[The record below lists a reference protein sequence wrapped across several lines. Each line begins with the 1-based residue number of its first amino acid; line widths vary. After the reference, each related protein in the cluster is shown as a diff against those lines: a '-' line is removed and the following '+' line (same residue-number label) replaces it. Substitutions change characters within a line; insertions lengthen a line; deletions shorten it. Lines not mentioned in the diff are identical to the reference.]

1 MSLNRLWIT
10 EKPDM
15 ARSLAAGLALTYG
28 TRVVNQQTAREDGC
42 LHLANGDAVGYFF
55 GHMLEL
61 APPEAYLTE
70 AQNRGNAFDYL
81 PLMPEVFKKLPKTER
96 DKGGRPQTDRSGAP
110 VASRQLMKMAAL
122 ARRAREIVN
131 AGDIDREGQLI
142 VDEFLQYVQ
151 IDPRGSTKPIWRLA
165 LKNPTDEEIRTL
177 INAGLERNSDPRWA
191 LRYEAASVRET
202 GDWAIG
208 MTGSRAYRQASGF
221 WKMSVGRVTT
231 PTLALVVKREIEI
244 ETFKSVQ
251 FYVPVLTLA
260 DGTRMRWLRRE
271 DAAGTPGFDTQGRIV
286 DEAVARQVVAAVLGH
301 NQGEI
306 SLAEAQRKYEAPPL
320 PFDLGTLQSTAAR
333 RFGMTLKDVSS
344 AAQALYERHK
354 MITYIGTDCRF
365 LPTSLLNEARG
376 TLGALSRMFPR
387 QANGANLALRSK
399 AWNDEKTDEH
409 FAIAPTGR
417 IVEGLTTHEK
427 NVFETVAKRFI
438 AQFYPN
444 HEFSSLRLQAM
455 FGRDE
460 FKAQEK
466 VVTRNGWK
474 DAEFDTDHGGTD
486 AEEDVQADTD
496 ARRSRRGEKQ

>member
-28 TRVVNQQTAREDGC
+28 TRIVNQATMRDDGC
-42 LHLANGDAVGYFF
+42 LKLANGDAVGYFF

-70 AQNRGNAFDYL
+70 AQNRGNAFEYL
-81 PLMPEVFKKLPKTER
+81 PLMPHVFKKLPKFER
-96 DKGGRPQTDRSGAP
+96 DQGGKPQTDRGGQP
-110 VASRQLMKMAAL
+110 VVSRQLTRMAAL
-122 ARRAREIVN
+122 ARQAREIVN
-131 AGDIDREGQLI
+131 AGDTDREGQLI

-151 IDPRGSTKPIWRLA
+151 IDPRGSTKPVWRLA
-165 LKNPTDEEIRTL
+165 LQNPKDEEIRSL

-191 LRYEAASVRET
+191 RRYEAASVRET

-208 MTGSRAYRQASGF
+208 MTGSRAYRQASGY

-231 PTLALVVKREIEI
+231 PTLALVVNREIQI
-244 ETFKSVQ
+244 ETFRSLQ
-251 FYVPVLTLA
+251 YYVPVLTLS
-260 DGTRMRWLRRE
+260 DGTRMRWMRRE
-271 DAAGTPGFDTQGRIV
+271 DAAGTPGFDLEGRII

-301 NQGEI
+301 NQGQI
-306 SLAEAQRKYEAPPL
+306 SLAEARRKYEPPPL
-320 PFDLGTLQSTAAR
+320 PYDLGTLQSTAAR
-333 RFGMTLKDVSS
+333 RYGMTLKDVSQ

-365 LPTSLLNEARG
+365 LPTSMLNDARD

-409 FAIAPTGR
+409 YAIAPTGK
-417 IVEGLTTHEK
+417 VVNSLTPNEK

-444 HEFSSLRLQAM
+444 HEYASMKLQAM
-455 FGRDE
+455 FGKDE

-466 VVTRNGWK
+466 AVTRNGWK
-474 DAEFDTDHGGTD
+474 DAEYDPDDEGADRG
-486 AEEDVQADTD
+486 ADVQSDNDGDRQRA
-496 ARRSRRGEKQ
+496 GEKQ